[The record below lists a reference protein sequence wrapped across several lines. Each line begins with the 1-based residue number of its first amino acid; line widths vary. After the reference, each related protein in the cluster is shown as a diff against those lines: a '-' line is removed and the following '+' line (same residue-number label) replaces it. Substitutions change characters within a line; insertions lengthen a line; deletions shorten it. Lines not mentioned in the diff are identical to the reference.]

1 MDQQSVLFV
10 CLGNICR
17 SPLGEA
23 IFIHKARAAG
33 VLDAMVIDSA
43 GIGHWHIGQPADP
56 RSIAVGRHHGVDVA
70 SIARQVE
77 HLDIERF
84 DLLLAMD
91 RENRRDLLELGAPES
106 QVRLMRSFDPAM
118 EDVRERELDVP
129 DPYLG
134 GREGFEAVYQMLDA
148 ACEGL
153 LSMLD
158 E

>member
-1 MDQQSVLFV
+1 MLFV

-23 IFIHKARAAG
+23 IFIHKAHAAG
-33 VLDAMVIDSA
+33 VLDAMDIDSA

-56 RSIAVGRHHGVDVA
+56 RSIAAGHHHGVDVA

-91 RENRRDLLELGAPES
+91 RENRRDLLDLGARES

-118 EDVRERELDVP
+118 EGVRERELDVP

-134 GREGFEAVYQMLDA
+134 GREGFEAVFQMLDA

-153 LSMLD
+153 LKSL
-158 E
+158 EG

>member
-1 MDQQSVLFV
+1 MGQRNVLFV

-33 VLDAMVIDSA
+33 VLDAMDIDSA

-56 RSIAVGRHHGVDVA
+56 RSIEVGRRHGLDVK

-77 HLDIERF
+77 ASDLERF

-91 RENRRDLLELGAPES
+91 RENRRDLLDLGAPES
-106 QVRLMRSFDPAM
+106 RVRLMRSFDPAM
-118 EDVRERELDVP
+118 EGVRERELDVP

-134 GREGFEAVYQMLDA
+134 GREGFEGVYQMLDA

-153 LSMLD
+153 LSTLD
-158 E
+158 G